1 MGAAGDPWGQVEHQG
16 TGASCPAD
24 AVMKGPPPTSFHGGD
39 YLLCVLSPLVVFN
52 SLQP

>member
-24 AVMKGPPPTSFHGGD
+24 AVMKGLHQ
-39 YLLCVLSPLVVFN
+39 LLFMVVITFCVCLAP
-52 SLQP
+52 